1 MSNLPQHIGRY
12 EVIELIGQ
20 GAMGKVYKA
29 RDPNIDR
36 VVAVKVIR
44 PELISQSETFL
55 QRFQRETQAAGRLAH
70 PNIVVVYDANM
81 QAELSY
87 MVMEYLEGRSLA
99 QVIGEGLSPQQ
110 VIDLSLQIC
119 DALDYAHSQG
129 LVHRDIKPENVMIL
143 SGGRV
148 KITDFGL
155 ARLATSPH
163 LTHSGM
169 ITGTPSY
176 MAPEQISGEELDG
189 RADIFAVGCVLYE
202 MVTGSRPFPGQSV
215 GTVLYRVM
223 NEAPAPS
230 EKLDAVAPQ
239 LLKSII
245 LRMLA
250 KKPGDRYPSCAEV
263 IEDLKQCKIIGEA
276 TGMIQ
281 PPPPVEAIQTAIF
294 AQPGDLNTV
303 NPFTYGNPIGEP
315 GRFYGRHREIEQI
328 FSRLRNPAFES
339 SSIVGERRTG
349 KTSLLRV
356 IAHPDV
362 IRANGLDPNRY
373 IFVYNDLMM
382 VGESTTPLQLW
393 VRLLRTIRRQVENA
407 DSELDDIVAELR
419 ASETV
424 DNYLLADFFD
434 RLNDMDIHVV
444 LLLDEF
450 ENITYNQNFGP
461 DFYGGLRS
469 LAIHHNLA
477 LITSSR
483 LELVNLC
490 HSDQVRTSPFFN
502 IFANINL
509 RGLEPAAVDALLG
522 QTAST
527 PFGFTNEECQ
537 AIAHFAGNHPFFTQ
551 VAAHFMWD
559 AHQESI
565 EQDKRV
571 DYMRRKACI
580 EVEPHLADYW
590 QHSSENERI
599 ALAALALTSAA
610 ARNDQEIADDVI
622 RQSLKRIESVL
633 AQLEKRALVVVRDN
647 QSQLFSSAFAD
658 WILGELF
665 DLVGAPDQ
673 EFQEWLKTQSG
684 SFNPLVLDLLPRI
697 KTEHRAW
704 MGQWLS
710 VSESSVLLQAAGRF
724 AGLDDHPFMRQ

>member
-1 MSNLPQHIGRY
+1 MSKLPQYIGRY
-12 EVIELIGQ
+12 EVLELIGQ

-36 VVAVKVIR
+36 VVAIKVIR
-44 PELISQSETFL
+44 PELITQSETFL
-55 QRFQRETQAAGRLAH
+55 QRFRRETQAAGRLSH
-70 PNIVVVYDANM
+70 PNIVVVYDADM
-81 QAELSY
+81 QGELSY

-99 QVIGEGLSPQQ
+99 QVLSEELSPQQ
-110 VIDLSLQIC
+110 IIDLSLQIC
-119 DALDYAHSQG
+119 DALDYAHNQG

-143 SGGRV
+143 STGRV

-176 MAPEQISGEELDG
+176 MAPEQIAGEELDG
-189 RADIFAVGCVLYE
+189 RADIFALGCVMYE
-202 MVTGSRPFPGQSV
+202 MIAGTRPFSGQSV

-223 NEAPAPS
+223 NEEPEPS
-230 EKLDAVAPQ
+230 EKFTAVTPPM
-239 LLKSII
+239 LRSIV

-250 KKPGDRYPSCAEV
+250 KRPEDRYPSCAEV
-263 IEDLKQCKIIGEA
+263 LNDLKRCKMTGEA
-276 TGMIQ
+276 LGIIEPL
-281 PPPPVEAIQTAIF
+281 PPLETIQTAVF
-294 AQPGDLNTV
+294 TPPSDLPGF
-303 NPFTYGNPIGEP
+303 NPFTYGNPITEP
-315 GRFYGRHREIEQI
+315 ARFYGRHREIEQI

-362 IRANGLDPNRY
+362 VRANGLDPDKY

-382 VGESTTPLQLW
+382 VSESTTPLQLW
-393 VRLLRTIRRQVENA
+393 VRLLRTIRRQIENT
-407 DSELDDIVAELR
+407 DQELNDIIEELR

-434 RLNDMDIHVV
+434 LLNDIGIHVV

-509 RGLEPAAVDALLG
+509 RGLEPVAVGALLS
-522 QTAST
+522 QTANT
-527 PFGFTNEECQ
+527 PFGFTAEECQ

-551 VAAHFMWD
+551 VAAHFGWD
-559 AHQESI
+559 AYNEGLDENQ
-565 EQDKRV
+565 RL
-571 DYMRRKACI
+571 DYMRHNAYI

-590 QHSSENERI
+590 QHSSEDERI
-599 ALAALALTSAA
+599 VLTALALSSVLIQSSK
-610 ARNDQEIADDVI
+610 RIDADIVQ
-622 RQSLKRIESVL
+622 QSLRRIESVIG
-633 AQLEKRALVVVRDN
+633 QLEKRTLVIAREN
-647 QSQLFSSAFAD
+647 QRQLFSDTFAE

-673 EFQEWLKTQSG
+673 EFQEWLKTQSS
-684 SFNPLVLDLLPRI
+684 SFNPVVLDLLPRI
-697 KTEHRAW
+697 KAKHRSW

-710 VSESSVLLQAAGRF
+710 TSESTALLQAACQFVGLNGR
-724 AGLDDHPFMRQ
+724 